1 MGKEEIRDAIRARD
15 PECAVQA
22 YIEHIN
28 AAVLALRVRQQQ
40 EELEGGSP
48 KQLARRSEDQMMCV
62 SILLSYKL
70 LTLYLAVRKKLEAAK
85 FGVSEVPLCEL
96 VSMAF
101 VPALILRNYKIRG
114 KS

>member
-48 KQLARRSEDQMMCV
+48 KQLARRSEDPSDACLNIIVVQNVDFISCC
-62 SILLSYKL
+62 
-70 LTLYLAVRKKLEAAK
+70 AKKLQAAK

>member
-1 MGKEEIRDAIRARD
+1 MIVVQIIDFISC
-15 PECAVQA
+15 CA
-22 YIEHIN
+22 
-28 AAVLALRVRQQQ
+28 
-40 EELEGGSP
+40 
-48 KQLARRSEDQMMCV
+48 
-62 SILLSYKL
+62 
-70 LTLYLAVRKKLEAAK
+70 KKLEAAK

>member
-1 MGKEEIRDAIRARD
+1 MGKEEIRDAIRARN
-15 PECAVQA
+15 PKRAVQA

-28 AAVLALRVRQQQ
+28 AATLALRVLQQQ
-40 EELEGGSP
+40 EDLGEGFP
-48 KQLARRSEDQMMCV
+48 KQLARRSEDPSDACLNIIVVQNVDFISCC
-62 SILLSYKL
+62 
-70 LTLYLAVRKKLEAAK
+70 AKKLQAAK